1 MYKNYNQVIHLFISQ
16 IVIEMA
22 PVKKDR
28 RSIEG
33 YGPGYY
39 QYEQSSKVFYNLF
52 VNEMYKL
59 LVLTLYRHLQTLCWR
74 YYCKTKIVCLRYT
87 SRQPQMCLT
96 VGLSD
101 SGIALDGFVWG
112 VTIISLRWVKLYI
125 YLLQMCLIRFI
136 SLLDRFDFRNFVFFL
151 AL

>member
-16 IVIEMA
+16 LVIEMA

-59 LVLTLYRHLQTLCWR
+59 LVLTLYKHLQTLCWR

-136 SLLDRFDFRNFVFFL
+136 SLRLV
-151 AL
+151 